1 MTEGVD
7 VGGDSEPRGTVLYI
21 EDQEVNLQLVEALLA
36 GMPGIELI
44 KARTGAEG
52 VALACSAHPDLV
64 LLDMHLPD
72 FGGLE
77 VVRALSVQISQGL
90 KVALLTA
97 DSLSMDIIK
106 AMSLGAYEYWIKP
119 IDIQQ
124 LEDGVKRA
132 LGGAGADPKRRLRPG

>member
-1 MTEGVD
+1 MTDGA
-7 VGGDSEPRGTVLYI
+7 GASDSEPRGTVLYI

-36 GMPGIELI
+36 GMPGIRLV

-52 VALACSAHPDLV
+52 VALARSERPDLV

-77 VVRALSVQISQGL
+77 VVRALSVEISQGL
-90 KVALLTA
+90 RVALLTA

-119 IDIQQ
+119 IDIEQ

-132 LGGAGADPKRRLRPG
+132 LGGGSADPKRRLPT